1 MADVYWQTDKL
12 RELFEEMPT
21 ILIDEQIVPE
31 VVKDMKRMVPVDTG
45 NLRDGI
51 EPLGNGR
58 IGITATNDHGQS
70 YAEFVEFGTEH
81 APAQP
86 FIRPALYRKRGG

>member
-12 RELFEEMPT
+12 NELFGEMAT
-21 ILIDEQIVPE
+21 DLVDESIVPE
-31 VVKDMKRMVPVDTG
+31 VVQDMKRMVPVDTG

-51 EPLGNGR
+51 EPLGDGK
-58 IGITATNDHGQS
+58 IGISATNEGGQS
-70 YAEFVEFGTEH
+70 YVELVEFGTEY

-86 FIRPALYRKRGG
+86 FIRPALYRKR